1 MIMKKIFFLLSGVLA
16 IAIGCSKSKTETVAP
31 VASKDSSIVI
41 SGYVPSYR
49 ISTLDT
55 SNYNCVNRVNYF
67 SLIPDATGAFQLLSA
82 DSSNLVTL
90 QSHIKT
96 GQQLFVTLGGASAG
110 GNLTTMAK
118 DTAKRSAYVNAVV
131 AFCQKWNVKGVDMDW
146 EIYNGVQPDSA
157 LFGQLHRQMYAALHP
172 LGYLLT
178 TAIGVAPTSGATSK
192 YLLAK
197 NVYASVDAINVM
209 AYGPN
214 AMDTYGNQAT
224 MLQAQNYLSMFVAN
238 GVPAAKLLLGVPF
251 YLNSKTATPT
261 AQLYSW
267 LLTQVPNLDSAAN
280 TYQTYGYNGIK
291 LMQDKVKF
299 LRHNGYAGIVAWEMG
314 QDVIATSPY
323 SLIRTINAA
332 NQ

>member
-1 MIMKKIFFLLSGVLA
+1 MKKTFLLLFGMAAVIIS
-16 IAIGCSKSKTETVAP
+16 CSKSKNETIAP
-31 VASKDSSIVI
+31 AVPKDSSIVI
-41 SGYVPSYR
+41 SGYVPGYR
-49 ISTLDT
+49 IGTLDT
-55 SNYNCVNRVNYF
+55 SNYGCVNRVNYF

-90 QSHIKT
+90 KNQIKAD
-96 GQQLFVTLGGASAG
+96 QQLFVTLGGASAG

-131 AFCQKWNVKGVDMDW
+131 AFCQKWSVQGVDMDW
-146 EIYNGVQPDSA
+146 EIFNGIQPDSA
-157 LFGQLHRQMYAALHP
+157 LFGQLHRQLYGALHP

-224 MLQAQNYLSMFVAN
+224 MLQTQNYLSMFVAN
-238 GVPAAKLLLGVPF
+238 GVPAGKLILGVPF

-291 LMQDKVKF
+291 LMQDKVKY
-299 LRHNGYAGIVAWEMG
+299 LRHNGYGGIVAWEMG
-314 QDVIATSPY
+314 QDVVATSPY
-323 SLIRTINAA
+323 SLIRTIKIA